1 MYERIVEQAASR
13 FSLSREKTKQ
23 LLGMLVGQIFNPKRG
38 GPAGFVKAFRDQGLG
53 DVVGSWLGRGRN
65 QSITPS
71 QLESVL
77 GADAISSIS
86 AKLGLSR
93 ETVGSAAAALLP
105 DAVDTLSEHGDLG
118 TGIPDKLKGWLGNVL
133 EELGHFGSLPA
144 AAETSAVGA
153 GAAAVGSDQATDDTA
168 RAAGGGWGKWLPWL
182 LIGALLV
189 VAFVYF
195 RG

>member
-13 FSLSREKTKQ
+13 FSLSQEKTKQ
-23 LLGMLVGQIFNPKRG
+23 LLGMLIGQIFNPKRG

-53 DVVGSWLGRGRN
+53 NVADSWLGRGPN
-65 QSITPS
+65 QSISPS
-71 QLESVL
+71 QLEGVL

-93 ETVGSAAAALLP
+93 ETVSSAAAALLP

-118 TGIPDKLKGWLGNVL
+118 ASIPDKLKGWLGNVL
-133 EELGHFGSLPA
+133 EELGHFGA
-144 AAETSAVGA
+144 AQAAPEASTLGA
-153 GAAAVGSDQATDDTA
+153 GAAAVGTNRAIDDTA
-168 RAAGGGWGKWLPWL
+168 RATGGLGKWLPWL
-182 LIGALLV
+182 LIGVLLIG
-189 VAFVYF
+189 AFAYF

>member
-1 MYERIVEQAASR
+1 MYERVVEQAASR
-13 FSLSREKTKQ
+13 FSLSQERTKQ

-38 GPAGFVKAFRDQGLG
+38 GPTGFVKAFRDQGLG
-53 DVVGSWLGRGRN
+53 DAVDSWLGRGPN

-86 AKLGLSR
+86 AKLALSR
-93 ETVGSAAAALLP
+93 ETVSSAAAALLP

-118 TGIPDKLKGWLGNVL
+118 TSIPDKMKGWLGNVL
-133 EELGHFGSLPA
+133 EELGHFGAVPA
-144 AAETSAVGA
+144 APETSTVGA
-153 GAAAVGSDQATDDTA
+153 GAAAVGPHRGLDDTA
-168 RAAGGGWGKWLPWL
+168 RATGGLGKWLPWL

-189 VAFVYF
+189 GAFAYF

>member
-13 FSLSREKTKQ
+13 FSLSQEKTKQ

-38 GPAGFVKAFRDQGLG
+38 GPAGFVNAFRDQDLG
-53 DVVGSWLGRGRN
+53 GVVGSWLGRGPN

-93 ETVGSAAAALLP
+93 ETVSSAAAAMLP

-118 TGIPDKLKGWLGNVL
+118 TNVPDRLKGWLGNVL
-133 EELGHFGSLPA
+133 EELGHFGSVPTA
-144 AAETSAVGA
+144 VENSAMA
-153 GAAAVGSDQATDDTA
+153 GAATVGTDQATDDTA
-168 RAAGGGWGKWLPWL
+168 RAGGGLGKWLPWL

-189 VAFVYF
+189 GAFAYF